1 MSDRQ
6 REAERRQENRDG
18 LLRRLGRGFRKR
30 RPSSER
36 RDRGGGLTGELRDT
50 ELGRVEPHEVSE
62 AVDEAMTW
70 GGDPNAFYRLVL
82 RMGSAGSVYRSATRT
97 RRHAI
102 TQIEPMVVPAGESAA
117 DMLVAEAV
125 TEHVLPVARRL
136 APVLLRAASHGL
148 SVCEVQWDLDS
159 IPVRPAVFRW
169 RWPGQFRA
177 SEYGDEQLY
186 QARSGQGDQYSD
198 DENMTPLMPGDGRW
212 VDHRTDEDGAPPF
225 VSGAATPCMFWW
237 LAKLRARV
245 RWAAYLDTYG
255 YPLRVGRYDADASKD
270 DLTALRTALLNMGRD
285 VGALLPEGV
294 DIDVLTMGSGSSSVA
309 GQASLFREL
318 VAECDRQTEI
328 EVLGQTATTEGTPGR
343 LGGDDAQ
350 DRVRRDIALADAR
363 GLGRTITD
371 HMAAPFVELN
381 HGPDVLVPEVLW
393 VVPEPPQDLNAW
405 SRSVGLFVDR
415 GLDVRAEDVR
425 ERLRLARPDPDDP
438 DEELL
443 MPDGGSAAGD
453 ADPSGGESV
462 DDGDGTGEDDG
473 DG

>member
-6 REAERRQENRDG
+6 REAERRQDNRDG
-18 LLRRLGRGFRKR
+18 WLRRLGRGFRRSK
-30 RPSSER
+30 PSRDR
-36 RDRGGGLTGELRDT
+36 RDSGGWLTGELRDT

-70 GGDPNAFYRLVL
+70 GGDPSAFYRLVL

-117 DMLVAEAV
+117 DAAVAESV

-136 APVLLRAASHGL
+136 APVLLRASSHGL
-148 SVCEVQWDLDS
+148 SVCEVQWDMESFPLR
-159 IPVRPAVFRW
+159 PVDFRW

-177 SEYGDEQLY
+177 SGYGDDQLY
-186 QARSGQGDQYSD
+186 QASESRADQYNN
-198 DENMTPLMPGDGRW
+198 DESLKPLIPGDGRW
-212 VDHRTDEDGAPPF
+212 IDHRTDEDGAPPF

-255 YPLRVGRYDADASKD
+255 FPLRVGRYDEGTSKD

-285 VGALLPEGV
+285 VGAMLPEGV
-294 DIDVLTMGSGSSSVA
+294 DIDVLTMGSGSASVA

-381 HGPDVLVPEVLW
+381 HGVDVPVPEILW

-415 GLDVRAEDVR
+415 SLAVRAEDVR
-425 ERLRLARPDPDDP
+425 ERLRLAKPDPDDP

-443 MPDGGSAAGD
+443 TPDGGRAAGD
-453 ADPSGGESV
+453 ADPADGESV
-462 DDGDGTGEDDG
+462 DDGDGDGEDG
-473 DG
+473 DDA